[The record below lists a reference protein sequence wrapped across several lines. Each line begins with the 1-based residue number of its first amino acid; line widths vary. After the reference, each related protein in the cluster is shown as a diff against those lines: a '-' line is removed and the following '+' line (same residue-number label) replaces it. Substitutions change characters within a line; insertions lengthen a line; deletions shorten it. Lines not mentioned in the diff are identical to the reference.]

1 MPGDCKGRRAFLR
14 KVTALGAAGFA
25 LPAAGARR
33 RAKYSP
39 DGGGW
44 NYKDR
49 YANEPMDRA
58 IASSGVLVVAID
70 MTLAGEAPYP
80 ASVQDAHYGMRWLKW
95 KAPQWNGEPSS
106 VGVFGSSTGGHI
118 GQLIAMRPRDARYAA
133 HALPEAPHLDAGV
146 AYFASRSPISDPYA
160 RYLQAEKMKRE
171 RMINFTK
178 TWFVPWETIFE
189 ANPQYILG
197 RREPWCCDRSSSCRA
212 PWTTTY
218 PGGAGE
224 VCGFIPRRR
233 RHVPTRNLRGLR
245 A

>member
-1 MPGDCKGRRAFLR
+1 
-14 KVTALGAAGFA
+14 
-25 LPAAGARR
+25 
-33 RAKYSP
+33 
-39 DGGGW
+39 
-44 NYKDR
+44 
-49 YANEPMDRA
+49 MDRA

-80 ASVQDAHYGMRWLKW
+80 ASVQDAHYGVRWLKW
-95 KAPQWNGEPSS
+95 KAPQWHGDPSS

-118 GQLIAMRPRDARYAA
+118 GQLIAMRPRDPRYAA
-133 HALPEAPHLDAGV
+133 HALPEAPSLDAAV

-171 RMINFTK
+171 RMISYTK

-189 ANPQYILG
+189 ANPQHILE
-197 RREPWCCDRSSSCRA
+197 RREAVVLRPFLIMQ
-212 PWTTTY
+212 
-218 PGGAGE
+218 GALDDNVLPAVQEE

-233 RHVPTRNLRGLR
+233 RRVPARNLRRLR